1 MINIELFKI
10 LACPI
15 CGSKFK
21 EGRSKLAC
29 IKGHSFDVF
38 GKVPIMAKLTPYLET
53 EAKAWEKDWKKD
65 VSKDALKAYQK
76 NMRVFKKLG
85 YWEESG
91 EAAKFIPSRSDFTVL
106 DLGCGNG
113 VSTANIKGKL
123 VVGLDLSRKE
133 LALAKERFP
142 DKEYVIGDAVK
153 LPFANN
159 TFDLIVAI
167 NLLHHIDKPEDV
179 LKECYR
185 VLKKGGALFTV
196 DPNLYNPIGY
206 VGRGLFRLLR
216 LKRFFPTFPQ
226 FALGAEEYQF
236 MKKTYYTL
244 FKKSPFKKFKIR
256 PHRIE
261 RILFFATILI
271 PVLARIPFYERVL
284 ESVSKIGNSLVQ
296 HRPFDNLCYFWIAE
310 AEK

>member
-1 MINIELFKI
+1 MIDAALFKI

-15 CGSKFK
+15 CGSKLK
-21 EGRSKLAC
+21 EKRNKLLC
-29 IKGHSFDVF
+29 VKGHNFEMI
-38 GKVPIMAKLTPYLET
+38 GKVPVMTKLSPYLET
-53 EAKAWEKDWKKD
+53 EARAWEKNWQKG

-91 EAAKFIPSRSDFTVL
+91 EAARFIPSRSDFTVL

-113 VSTANIKGKL
+113 ISTANIKGRL

-133 LALAKERFP
+133 LALAKEKFP
-142 DKEYVIGDAVK
+142 DKEYVVGDARR
-153 LPFANN
+153 LPFTSG

-167 NLLHHIDKPEDV
+167 NLLHHIDKPDGV

-185 VLKKGGALFTV
+185 VLKEGGTLLTV

-206 VGRGLFRLLR
+206 IGRGLFRLLR
-216 LKRFFPTFPQ
+216 LKRVFPTFPQ
-226 FALGAEEYQF
+226 FALGEEEYQF
-236 MKKTYYTL
+236 SKKRYHTL
-244 FKKSPFKKFKIR
+244 FEKSPFKKFKIK

-261 RILFFATILI
+261 RILFFTTILI
-271 PVLARIPFYERVL
+271 PALARLPFYEKVL
-284 ESVSKIGNSLVQ
+284 VSVSKVGNSLVQ
-296 HRPFDNLCYFWIAE
+296 YRPFDNLCYFWIAE
-310 AEK
+310 AKK